1 MNRILKNIKN
11 LRKLVFLLGFLVAL
25 IVGIFGEFKGVGL
38 LLLFLGLIV
47 GFISIEKKDNVN
59 FMIAVLT
66 LLMVINVSNLI
77 KIDDIIPKLGSY
89 LQAIIINAAIFMS
102 PAAVIVSIKEV
113 YNLIFNKKQGVN
125 K

>member
-47 GFISIEKKDNVN
+47 GFISIEKKNNIN

-77 KIDDIIPKLGSY
+77 KI
-89 LQAIIINAAIFMS
+89 MT
-102 PAAVIVSIKEV
+102 
-113 YNLIFNKKQGVN
+113 
-125 K
+125 

>member
-1 MNRILKNIKN
+1 MNTILKYIKDW
-11 LRKLVFLLGFLVAL
+11 RKLVFLLGLIIAI
-25 IVGIFGEFKGVGL
+25 IVGIFGEFRGVGL

-47 GFISIEKKDNVN
+47 GFINIEKKNNIN

-102 PAAVIVSIKEV
+102 PAAVIVALKEV
-113 YNLIFNKKQGVN
+113 YNLIFSKK
-125 K
+125 

>member
-1 MNRILKNIKN
+1 MTSMLKGIRDW
-11 LRKLVFLLGFLVAL
+11 RKLVFLLGILVAI
-25 IVGIFGEFKGVGL
+25 IVGIFGEFRGVGL

-89 LQAIIINAAIFMS
+89 LQAIIINVAIFMS
-102 PAAVIVSIKEV
+102 PAAVIVALKEV

>member
-102 PAAVIVSIKEV
+102 PAAVIVALKEV

>member
-1 MNRILKNIKN
+1 MKVVLKNIKN
-11 LRKLVFLLGFLVAL
+11 LRKLVFLLGLTIAL
-25 IVGIFGEFKGVGL
+25 IVGIFGEFRGVGL

-47 GFISIEKKDNVN
+47 GFISIEKKNNIN